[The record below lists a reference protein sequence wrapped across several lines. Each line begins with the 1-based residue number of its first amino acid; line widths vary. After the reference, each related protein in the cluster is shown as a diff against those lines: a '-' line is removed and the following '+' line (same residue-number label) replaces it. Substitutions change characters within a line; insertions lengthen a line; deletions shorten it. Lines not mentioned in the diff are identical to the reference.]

1 MTGSHH
7 AGSPS
12 HPRSQWAPWWLYVG
26 VLLGANCLRAFL
38 MSDTYLPA
46 VAVIAVAVV
55 QAAVLAVVITAIW
68 RIARREAP

>member
-7 AGSPS
+7 AGPPS

-26 VLLGANCLRAFL
+26 VLLGANYLRAFL
-38 MSDTYLPA
+38 MSGADLPT
-46 VAVIAVAVV
+46 VAVIAVALG

-68 RIARREAP
+68 RIARRETL